1 VRWSE
6 IPWQPPASTLR
17 WFAAIW
23 LIWFVGLGYVSW
35 VYRENITAA
44 IILIAIALTIGS
56 AGLIRPSAIRIVF
69 VTSIVVTFPIGWVI
83 SRLLLS
89 LVFYC
94 LFTPLGLFFRLIG
107 RDVLGKRL
115 MFESRSYW
123 SEKKDSNDL
132 RSYFHQS

>member
-1 VRWSE
+1 MRWSE

-23 LIWFVGLGYVSW
+23 LIWFVGLSYVSW
-35 VYRENITAA
+35 AYRENVTAA

-56 AGLIRPSAIRIVF
+56 IGLIHPPAIRIVF

-83 SRLLLS
+83 SRLLLC

-115 MFESRSYW
+115 IPESSSYW
-123 SEKKDSNDL
+123 SAKSESKDL
-132 RSYFHQS
+132 RSYFRQS